1 MKFLHKVQ
9 YYETDKMQVTHHSNY
24 IRFMEEART
33 AFLEKVGYSYK
44 RMEEENIISPVIGV
58 EAKFL
63 KSTTYGD
70 EIDIEV
76 GVKKVTSAVV
86 TIGYTMTAN
95 GAVVCTGESNH
106 CFLKN
111 GRPIAIKKISPQL
124 YDLFLKFAEE
134 YNEEN

>member
-33 AFLEKVGYSYK
+33 EFLDKIGYSYK
-44 RMEEENIISPVIGV
+44 RMEEENIISPVIEV
-58 EAKFL
+58 QAKFI

-70 EIDIEV
+70 EVEVDV
-76 GVKKVTSAVV
+76 GVKEVTSAVV
-86 TIGYTMTAN
+86 TIGYTMTTN
-95 GAVVCTGESNH
+95 GAIVCTGESKH

-111 GRPIAIKKISPQL
+111 GKPIAIKKISPQL
-124 YDLFLKFAEE
+124 YEVFLKLAKESDKT
-134 YNEEN
+134 N